1 MSLFHPK
8 IVSLDTAT
16 WGLLAK
22 DQTPDTLRIQRI
34 FSSGEVIPFFTDTVL
49 MELFGH
55 GNDEVVETRMS
66 MVRSLP
72 FVTFMKGCANHA
84 SVGWLLDLREAEM
97 LSIRDLPEANA
108 QEVLKRVRGQIA
120 DQFCSGA
127 DFCQR
132 YRDEWMATRTLAP
145 FIATETA
152 EIATL
157 AQFPLPGVN
166 LSDKIPASPEGVK
179 YRSLEEF
186 KNLVARQ
193 YEWLAHKFK
202 TDGDKGIKDPER
214 AAASFLREIC
224 DDMDM
229 IFDNSGDITEM
240 LLTQAGVERSRLP
253 PNPTIDDV
261 GFEGLFILY
270 LKTHER
276 RLGLPRGTL
285 KQFVRQEQVP
295 SWIVWR
301 EVARTIRRLQKAE
314 ASTLND
320 KMIMP
325 FALYI
330 DGVEVD
336 KRIRHCIREAVS
348 FDPLMKIVDS
358 RVFRR
363 KNLTDLANQLEKIG
377 ES

>member
-1 MSLFHPK
+1 MALLRPK

-22 DQTPDTLRIQRI
+22 EQTPETQRI
-34 FSSGEVIPFFTDTVL
+34 HRILSSGELIPFFTDTVL

-55 GNDEVVETRMS
+55 GNDEVVTARITMI
-66 MVRSLP
+66 RRLP
-72 FVTFMKGCANHA
+72 FVTFLKGCANHA
-84 SVGWLLDLREAEM
+84 SVGWLLDLREAEI
-97 LSIRDLPEANA
+97 LAIRDLPEPTA
-108 QEVLKRVRGQIA
+108 QNVLERVRGQIA

-132 YRDEWMATRTLAP
+132 YLDEWMATRALAP
-145 FIATETA
+145 LIGAETA

-166 LSDKIPASPEGVK
+166 LNDKIPTSPDGVK

-186 KNLVARQ
+186 KNHVASQ
-193 YEWLAHKFK
+193 YEWLAHKFR
-202 TDGDKGIKDPER
+202 TDGDKGIRDPER
-214 AAASFLREIC
+214 AAANFLREIC
-224 DDMDM
+224 DDMEM
-229 IFDNSGDITEM
+229 IYDDSVDITER

-261 GFEGLFILY
+261 GFEGLFTSY
-270 LKTHER
+270 FKTHER
-276 RLGLPRGTL
+276 RLGVPPGTL
-285 KQFVRQEQVP
+285 KQFVRQEQIP

-336 KRIRHCIREAVS
+336 KRTRHCIREAVPS
-348 FDPLMKIVDS
+348 DPLMKIVDS
-358 RVFRR
+358 RTFRR
-363 KNLTDLANQLEKIG
+363 KNFTDLGNQLEKIA
-377 ES
+377 EA

>member
-1 MSLFHPK
+1 MALFRPK

-22 DQTPDTLRIQRI
+22 DQTPETQRIHRI
-34 FSSGEVIPFFTDTVL
+34 FSSGKVIPFFTDTVL

-55 GNDEVVETRMS
+55 GNDEVVKTRIAMI
-66 MVRSLP
+66 RRLP

-97 LSIRDLPEANA
+97 LAIRDLPEANT
-108 QEVLKRVRGQIA
+108 QDVLERVRGQIA

-132 YRDEWMATRTLAP
+132 YLDEWIGTRALAP

-152 EIATL
+152 EVATL
-157 AQFPLPGVN
+157 AQFPLPGVD
-166 LSDKIPASPEGVK
+166 LSARIPTSPDDVK

-186 KNLVARQ
+186 KNHVASQ
-193 YEWLAHKFK
+193 YEWLVHKFK

-224 DDMDM
+224 DDMERILDT
-229 IFDNSGDITEM
+229 GEDIMER
-240 LLTQAGVERSRLP
+240 LLAQAGVERSRLP
-253 PNPTIDDV
+253 QKATIDDV
-261 GFEGLFILY
+261 SFEGIFISFF
-270 LKTHER
+270 KTHER
-276 RLGLPRGTL
+276 RLGLPPGTL

-320 KMIMP
+320 KQMMP
-325 FALYI
+325 FALYL

-348 FDPLMKIVDS
+348 SDPLMKIVDA

-363 KNLTDLANQLEKIG
+363 KNLTDLANQLEKIAG
-377 ES
+377 S